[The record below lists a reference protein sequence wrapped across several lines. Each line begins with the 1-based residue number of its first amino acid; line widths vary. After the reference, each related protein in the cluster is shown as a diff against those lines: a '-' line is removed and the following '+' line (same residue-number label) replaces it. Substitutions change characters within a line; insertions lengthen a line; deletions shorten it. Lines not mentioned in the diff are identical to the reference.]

1 MQNTIQIGKMIRY
14 TQILHLG
21 SNQSS
26 QRECLI
32 FITFPVDTA
41 IGEYHYTTWA
51 LLFFVATLNVTH
63 KKLNKESKD
72 IDTDALG
79 TFCDEK
85 ANQATKS
92 SAVQKQS
99 L

>member
-1 MQNTIQIGKMIRY
+1 MGP
-14 TQILHLG
+14 
-21 SNQSS
+21 
-26 QRECLI
+26 
-32 FITFPVDTA
+32 PVLRSHIKCD
-41 IGEYHYTTWA
+41 
-51 LLFFVATLNVTH
+51 TH

-92 SAVQKQS
+92 SAGQKQFS
-99 L
+99 EKRLQVISKMHLKMLLNRGFCGA